1 MDAVKRLLALAVAAC
16 MVSCCKTEDIDLAGT
31 WIRFEANRSGWGHG
45 MKLDPDGTASE
56 INVWG
61 VILDS
66 WEKDGDKLIIK
77 GKNVQHRIALPF
89 TDTLIIDKKSTRD
102 SIILRQG
109 DREQIF
115 LRMKDAAEK

>member
-1 MDAVKRLLALAVAAC
+1 MYAVKRLLALAVAVC
-16 MVSCCKTEDIDLAGT
+16 MVSCCKTEDIDLSGT

-45 MKLDPDGTASE
+45 MKLDSDGTASE
-56 INVWG
+56 VNIWG

-109 DREQIF
+109 DREQMF